1 MGKLADVVKS
11 IAAIGAVG
19 ATNTPMGSQIRH
31 IQNLLRERKEK
42 MTVDFAQVLFEDEL
56 HEREEIE
63 MDPTVEL
70 SARENRDLMAERAAE
85 IAAICW
91 QECPNCKGRKI
102 VVQHW
107 EADDGGPDHV
117 LTGSCAR
124 CDGTGTIQLHDPY
137 EVEALYDAADD
148 ARAEMGV
155 WCYTRID
162 RALSLAIN
170 GAVSGT
176 DDETAM
182 VASET
187 SEGKNYYVTPRNCG
201 CHDAH
206 YRAPMIEGKPACKHQ
221 IAVWLV
227 KAAEKKIHETYQVG
241 RGRMSDCLDGLISYE
256 EACRQEREAE

>member
-31 IQNLLRERKEK
+31 IQNL
-42 MTVDFAQVLFEDEL
+42 AA
-56 HEREEIE
+56 REEIE

-70 SARENRDLMAERAAE
+70 SARENRDLAAERAEE

-91 QECPNCKGRKI
+91 QECPECKGRGFNI
-102 VVQHW
+102 QHW
-107 EADDGGPDHV
+107 DYEMPNGPEYV
-117 LTGSCAR
+117 LKITCAR

-148 ARAEMGV
+148 VREEMGV
-155 WCYTRID
+155 WCYTRIAK
-162 RALSLAIN
+162 ALSLAIN
-170 GAVSGT
+170 GAVTFIEDKGATVESESAKYKFYTVSFDRGCNCF
-176 DDETAM
+176 D
-182 VASET
+182 AS
-187 SEGKNYYVTPRNCG
+187 
-201 CHDAH
+201 

-241 RGRMSDCLDGLISYE
+241 RGPMSDCLDGLISYE
-256 EACRQEREAE
+256 EAVRQETEGE